1 MAKLPAALE
10 KFVRESKMLDKMMR
24 YMYLIDYGRK
34 LGDFPEEEKTEANRV
49 RGCTSVVYISSSYQ
63 DGKMYYKGFAD
74 AQIVRGMVAVLV
86 NSLSGLTP
94 DEIVQIDPD
103 FIKES
108 GITESVTPTRQGG
121 FANIFRRMQEDAA
134 PYATVNTN

>member
-24 YMYLIDYGRK
+24 YMYLIDYGRQ
-34 LGDFPEEEKTEANRV
+34 LGDFPEEEKTEA
-49 RGCTSVVYISSSYQ
+49 
-63 DGKMYYKGFAD
+63 
-74 AQIVRGMVAVLV
+74 
-86 NSLSGLTP
+86 
-94 DEIVQIDPD
+94 
-103 FIKES
+103 
-108 GITESVTPTRQGG
+108 ITESVTPTRQGG